1 MTEEIAQRIATHQAE
16 LEEILYLLPAPD
28 LVTVSD
34 KDGSHL
40 NGNQSGYLQLAIE
53 CLNSAQGR
61 SVGLWNRVW
70 LRCDMWTFAGLQV
83 DPAARSWR
91 RSEGSYRSA
100 GCFVAIFAVIALVL
114 IGFFTVGQP
123 LYHWAV
129 TAVH

>member
-1 MTEEIAQRIATHQAE
+1 MTEELAQEIATHQAE
-16 LEEILYLLPAPD
+16 LEKLLSRLPSPD

-34 KDGSHL
+34 RDGNHL

-83 DPAARSWR
+83 DPAAASWR
-91 RSEGSYRSA
+91 RSDGSYRSA
-100 GCFVAIFAVIALVL
+100 GCFVAICAVVALLL
-114 IGFFTVGQP
+114 IGIFTVGHS

-129 TAVH
+129 TPAH